1 MIVFL
6 KRLIGTEE
14 SQVRERER
22 FRKNLNGFDTR
33 QKEMDGIEDQLS
45 RILDAVEEQQESIR
59 ARPSSI
65 ISNPPG
71 SIGGSDE
78 RPSQT

>member
-14 SQVRERER
+14 DQVRERER
-22 FRKNLNGFDTR
+22 FHRNLNGFDTR
-33 QKEMDGIEDQLS
+33 QKELDGIEEQLTH
-45 RILDAVEEQQESIR
+45 ILDAVEEQQDSIR

-65 ISNPPG
+65 VSSPP
-71 SIGGSDE
+71 SPFGGSDE